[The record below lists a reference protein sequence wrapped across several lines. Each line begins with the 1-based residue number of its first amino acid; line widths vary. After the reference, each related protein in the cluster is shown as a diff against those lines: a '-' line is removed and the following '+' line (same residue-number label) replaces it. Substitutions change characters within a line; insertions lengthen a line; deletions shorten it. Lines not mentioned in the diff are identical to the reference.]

1 VLAFLCALDFVLLLH
16 YYTSIKGDSLMQ
28 KNIRFPQALIE
39 LIEQA
44 QNSTL
49 NESFAAAVKRLVL
62 AGIEAEK
69 AKEKK

>member
-1 VLAFLCALDFVLLLH
+1 
-16 YYTSIKGDSLMQ
+16 MQ
-28 KNIRFPQALIE
+28 KNIRFPQQLIE

-44 QNSTL
+44 QNNTL

-69 AKEKK
+69 AKGKK